1 MAIAID
7 LSGQTAWVTGGASG
21 IGAGVVQTLVAA
33 GARVV
38 SLDRSHVPSAD
49 DGSVI
54 RVPLDV
60 RDSETEGH
68 ARRVVQYLELV
79 AEELGVPASERAV
92 LLRGALLHDVGKI
105 GVPDEVLRKRGP
117 LSTAARERPKA
128 VLTES
133 SRLARFNMG
142 GS

>member
-60 RDSETEGH
+60 RDS
-68 ARRVVQYLELV
+68 
-79 AEELGVPASERAV
+79 ASVDAASRPTSSSTTRAS
-92 LLRGALLHDVGKI
+92 RAM
-105 GVPDEVLRKRGP
+105 R
-117 LSTAARERPKA
+117 
-128 VLTES
+128 S
-133 SRLARFNMG
+133 S